1 MLDVPGKVDVSMSD
15 EMARKEGGF
24 NSLGK
29 YVNEK
34 HKEYEEILER
44 LENKVFDIEDYLDS
58 VKKMEVV
65 VSDHTKELETTMNK
79 LVDIGKV
86 DMR

>member
-44 LENKVFDIEDYLDS
+44 LENKVYEIEDYLDS

-65 VSDHTKELETTMNK
+65 VEDHTKELETTVSK
-79 LVDIGKV
+79 LVDTGKV

>member
-34 HKEYEEILER
+34 NKEYEEILER
-44 LENKVFDIEDYLDS
+44 LENKVFEIEDYLDS

-65 VSDHTKELETTMNK
+65 VEDHTKELETTVSK